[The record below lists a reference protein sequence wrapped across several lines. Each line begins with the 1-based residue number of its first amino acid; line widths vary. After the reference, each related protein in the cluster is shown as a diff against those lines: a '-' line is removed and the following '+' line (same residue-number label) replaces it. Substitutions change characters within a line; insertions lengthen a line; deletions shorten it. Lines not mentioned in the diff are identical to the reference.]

1 MVSTSMTEPRC
12 TDGSDEMKKMA
23 MPLIP
28 TVCLSA
34 LCAFAVPAMAT
45 QCKPL
50 YLTLDT
56 GNMRDA
62 NDIAAFLK
70 ERNIKATFF
79 LANEKTVQGGFA
91 LDASWAP
98 YWKARAQ
105 EGHVFGSHTW
115 RHGRIYPNKNGLQAV
130 AYKPQFGESAGELL
144 NLPPAAFCQEL
155 QKVNEVFQGQTGVRL
170 AGLWRAPGGKLSPE
184 ALAAA
189 KTCGFN
195 HVGWSETG
203 FLGDE
208 LDSKRFPNDVLV
220 KKALKSVR
228 SGDVLLAH
236 LGIWS
241 RQELFF
247 PAFKQI
253 VAGLQEQGFCF
264 KTLKEHPD
272 YAVYF

>member
-1 MVSTSMTEPRC
+1 MTLISRVFSLVLC
-12 TDGSDEMKKMA
+12 VVGS
-23 MPLIP
+23 
-28 TVCLSA
+28 V
-34 LCAFAVPAMAT
+34 AMAGT
-45 QCKPL
+45 CKPV

-62 NDIAAFLK
+62 NDIADFLK
-70 ERNIKATFF
+70 ERNIKASFF

-98 YWKARAQ
+98 YWRARVQ

-115 RHGRIYPNKNGLQAV
+115 RHGRIYPNKTVAQTV

-144 NLPPAAFCQEL
+144 NLPVAGFCQEL
-155 QKVNEVFQGQTGVRL
+155 RKVSEVFHAQTGQNL
-170 AGLWRAPGGKLSPE
+170 SGLWRAPGGKLSTE

-208 LDSKRFPNDVLV
+208 LDSKRYPNDMLV

-247 PAFKQI
+247 PALKQI
-253 VAGLQEQGFCF
+253 VAGLEAKGFCF
-264 KTLKEHPD
+264 KTLKDHPD